1 MNKRKAK
8 AIAYHCF
15 ASITEEIVANMDWS
29 EYDERDKELIIKCID
44 DHGYGQPKSKD
55 LRRYHVEVFGVDGI
69 HDVNDTKDFPTIEDA
84 METAFRAACQ
94 IVKERETL

>member
-44 DHGYGQPKSKD
+44 DLGSMFERTSRKLDTPPHPLAGDMIVGSK
-55 LRRYHVEVFGVDGI
+55 L
-69 HDVNDTKDFPTIEDA
+69 
-84 METAFRAACQ
+84 
-94 IVKERETL
+94 